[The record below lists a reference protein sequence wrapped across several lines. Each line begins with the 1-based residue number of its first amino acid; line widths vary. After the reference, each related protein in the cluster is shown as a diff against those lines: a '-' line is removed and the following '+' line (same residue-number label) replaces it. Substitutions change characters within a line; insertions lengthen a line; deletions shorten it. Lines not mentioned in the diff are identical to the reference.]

1 MAARGSLSKE
11 VITQKLLSTFD
22 GAFVYGKEI
31 RIPMEEAGEQIQ
43 IKVTLTAA
51 KENVECGADQAV
63 PTSSI
68 KEGPAPFVPMTEE
81 EKSEVRNKIAELG
94 L

>member
-11 VITQKLLSTFD
+11 IITQKLLSTFD
-22 GAFVYGKEI
+22 GAFIYGKEI
-31 RIPMEEAGEQIQ
+31 RIPMDEGGDLVQ

-51 KENVECGADQAV
+51 KENVESGADTAT
-63 PTSSI
+63 PTATISI
-68 KEGPAPFVPMTEE
+68 PTGTFEPMTEQ
-81 EKSEVRNKIAELG
+81 EKADVRAKIAELN

>member
-11 VITQKLLSTFD
+11 VITQKLLETFE

-31 RIPMEEAGEQIQ
+31 RIPMMEDGSLLQ

-51 KENVECGADQAV
+51 KENVESGADTAT
-63 PTSSI
+63 PTAAISI
-68 KEGPAPFVPMTEE
+68 PTGAFEPMTEQ
-81 EKSEVRNKIAELG
+81 EKADVRAKIAELN